1 MPKKKSPNSV
11 RLRNSTAEFLTFAYQ
26 TGGDGVEVRVEEG
39 TIWLSQKNIGLLF
52 ETTPENVLMHLKNI
66 FAGEELAEDSVAKIF
81 LATAADGKNYR
92 IKHYNLDAIIAVGY
106 RVNSKRATAF
116 RQWATGVLR
125 DYTLRGYVMDRK
137 RMENGA
143 FLGEDYFERLLEE
156 IREIRLSERRF
167 YQKITDIYATAM
179 DYDRDAPITQEFF
192 AKVQNKMHY
201 AVHGHTAAEL
211 IVKRADHKK
220 ERMGLTSWAKAPGGK
235 ILKSD
240 VVVAKNYLTET
251 ELEDLGRIVNAYLEL
266 AESRAK
272 RRVPMTMEDWA
283 KRLDIFLS
291 ADEREVLQDAG
302 RISAEIAKEHAESEF
317 EKYRVTQDKL
327 FQSDFD
333 TFVALEKGEGNDAV
347 TKGK

>member
-26 TGGDGVEVRVEEG
+26 TGGDGVEVRVENG
-39 TIWLSQKNIGLLF
+39 TIWLSQKNMGELFMTSSDNIGL
-52 ETTPENVLMHLKNI
+52 HLKNI
-66 FAGEELAEDSVAKIF
+66 FKEGELIAALVTEEFSVT
-81 LATAADGKNYR
+81 ATDGKNYTVR
-92 IKHYNLDAIIAVGY
+92 HYNLDAIIAVGY

-167 YQKITDIYATAM
+167 YQKIADIYSTAM
-179 DYDRDAPITQEFF
+179 DYDRDAPITKEFF

-211 IVKRADHKK
+211 IVKRADHTK
-220 ERMGLTSWAKAPGGK
+220 ERMGLTTWAKAPAGK

-240 VVVAKNYLTET
+240 VVVAKNYLTEA
-251 ELEDLGRIVNAYLEL
+251 ELSDLGRIVNAYLEL
-266 AESRAK
+266 AESRAN
-272 RRVPMTMEDWA
+272 RRVAMTMEDWA

-302 RISAEIAKEHAESEF
+302 RISAEIAREHAEGEF
-317 EKYRVTQDKL
+317 EKYRVIQDRL

-333 TFVALEKGEGNDAV
+333 TFAALEKREED
-347 TKGK
+347 KGDE

>member
-1 MPKKKSPNSV
+1 MPKKKSPDSV
-11 RLRNSTAEFLTFAYQ
+11 RIRNSAAEFLTFAYQ
-26 TGGDGVEVRVEEG
+26 TGGDGVEVRVQDG
-39 TIWLSQKNIGLLF
+39 TIWLSQKSIGQLF
-52 ETTPENVLMHLKNI
+52 ETTPENVLLHLKNI
-66 FAGEELAEDSVAKIF
+66 YAENELSEAATAKEF
-81 LATAADGKNYR
+81 LAVQTEGTR
-92 IKHYNLDAIIAVGY
+92 QVQRQIRHYHLDAIIAVGY

-167 YQKITDIYATAM
+167 YQKIADIYATAM
-179 DYDRDAPITQEFF
+179 DYNPAAPITQEFF
-192 AKVQNKMHY
+192 AKVQNKMHH

-211 IVKRADHKK
+211 IVKRADHTK
-220 ERMGLTSWAKAPGGK
+220 ERMGLTSWAKAPTGK
-235 ILKSD
+235 ILKTD

-283 KRLDIFLS
+283 RRLDIFLA

-302 RISAEIAKEHAESEF
+302 RITAEIAKEHAEGEF
-317 EKYRVTQDKL
+317 EKYRVIQDRL

-333 TFVALEKGEGNDAV
+333 AFIALEKDKEDED
-347 TKGK
+347 K